1 MIAETLAGIALVKS
15 AVDGIKSAIN
25 TANDISEIA
34 GYIDQLFEGEKQVQK
49 KRAKN
54 SGHGIGDQFG
64 VNNIASEVIDAR
76 LAQEKMQEMRNLID
90 LRFGPG
96 TWQSIIDERA
106 RRIQAAKEAA
116 AIARRK
122 KIEEA
127 REFEEAIKNVL
138 LVATIV
144 CVSLGLFVFLFVVVL

>member
-25 TANDISEIA
+25 TANDVSEIA